1 MSAHKESARRI
12 LLLIAAIVL
21 MTALAGCIFSPDDGG
36 GDIPPPP
43 PKTLDF
49 PGDPAT
55 LMKNFQVIY
64 EERNFDWYR
73 DMLHA
78 DYQTILQQDTIDQF
92 PDVGATLDLSE
103 ELRIH
108 ERMFSGDDL
117 TDPTTGAL
125 VPGVIGI
132 SFGKLQPLDAW
143 QVSPPDDPIP
153 NAQFTTYDVDF
164 LFDRGPTQTQISV
177 QGLIRFYV
185 TSRDSFHEG
194 ADRQYYQMVG
204 QVDLTQVNP

>member
-1 MSAHKESARRI
+1 MLTMAIALLSA
-12 LLLIAAIVL
+12 
-21 MTALAGCIFSPDDGG
+21 TAGCIFSPDDSG

-43 PKTLDF
+43 APELDF

-64 EERNFDWYR
+64 EQRAYTWYR
-73 DMLHA
+73 DMLHP
-78 DYQTILQQDTIDQF
+78 DYQTILQQETIDQF
-92 PDVGATLDLSE
+92 PDVGATLDLNE

-117 TDPTTGAL
+117 NDPTTGAL
-125 VPGVIGI
+125 VPGVQSI
-132 SFGKLQPLDAW
+132 SFGKLLPLDDW
-143 QVSPPDDPIP
+143 QVSPPNDPIP
-153 NAQFTTYDVDF
+153 NAQFTTYQVDF
-164 LFDRGPTQTQISV
+164 LFDRGQDQTQISV
-177 QGLIRFYV
+177 QGNIKFYV

-204 QVDLTQVNP
+204 QVDLTEVTP

>member
-1 MSAHKESARRI
+1 MSALSARRI
-12 LLLIAAIVL
+12 LMLTMAIALLSA
-21 MTALAGCIFSPDDGG
+21 TAGCIFSPDEDV
-36 GDIPPPP
+36 DIPPPP
-43 PKTLDF
+43 PATLDF

-64 EERNFDWYR
+64 EERDIDWYR
-73 DMLHA
+73 DMLHP
-78 DYQTILQQDTIDQF
+78 DYQTILQQETIDQF
-92 PDVGATLDLSE
+92 PDVGATLDLNE

-117 TDPTTGAL
+117 NDPVTGAL

-132 SFGKLQPLDAW
+132 SFGKLEPLDDW
-143 QVSPPDDPIP
+143 QVSPPNDPIP
-153 NAQFTTYDVDF
+153 NAQFTTYKVDF
-164 LFDRGPTQTQISV
+164 LFDRGQDQTQISV
-177 QGLIRFYV
+177 KGNIKFYV

-204 QVDLTQVNP
+204 QIDLTTVE

>member
-1 MSAHKESARRI
+1 MSTLSARRI
-12 LLLIAAIVL
+12 LMLTMAIALLSA
-21 MTALAGCIFSPDDGG
+21 TAGCIFSPDEDV
-36 GDIPPPP
+36 DIK
-43 PKTLDF
+43 PKPAPTLDF

-64 EERNFDWYR
+64 EERSIDWYR
-73 DMLHA
+73 NMLHP
-78 DYQTILQQDTIDQF
+78 DYQTILQDETNQQF
-92 PDVGATLDLSE
+92 PEFAGIINFDQ

-117 TDPTTGAL
+117 RDPVTNAL

-132 SFGKLQPLDAW
+132 SFGKLEPLDDW
-143 QVSPPDDPIP
+143 QVSPSNDPIP
-153 NAQFTTYDVDF
+153 NAQFTTYQVDF
-164 LFDRGPTQTQISV
+164 LFDRGQDQTQISV
-177 QGLIRFYV
+177 KGNIKFYV

-204 QVDLTQVNP
+204 QIDLTSVE

>member
-1 MSAHKESARRI
+1 MSARRI
-12 LLLIAAIVL
+12 LLLTMAV
-21 MTALAGCIFSPDDGG
+21 ALLSATAGCIFSPDDGG

-43 PKTLDF
+43 PKTLEF

-64 EERNFDWYR
+64 EDRNIDWYR
-73 DMLHA
+73 DMLHP
-78 DYQTILQQDTIDQF
+78 DYQTILQEETQEAF
-92 PDVGATLDLSE
+92 PDVGETLDIDE

-125 VPGVIGI
+125 VPGVILI
-132 SFGKLQPLDAW
+132 SFGKLDPLDDW
-143 QVSPPDDPIP
+143 QVSPADDPIP
-153 NAQFTTYDVDF
+153 NAQFTTYDVEF
-164 LFDRGPTQTQISV
+164 LFDRGQVHTSISV
-177 QGLIRFYV
+177 KGQIRFYV

-204 QVDLTQVNP
+204 QVDLTKVTP